1 MFESKIVIFII
12 SCSLIVHSFALKLIS
27 CNDTEYKLTQTGDYI
42 CKVNQNYDKS
52 KVPGILP
59 LILDSYIVIYEVSEV
74 DETHNSITFHAYI
87 SFSWT
92 DPDLSYVKNSE

>member
-12 SCSLIVHSFALKLIS
+12 SCLLIVHSLALKLIS

-52 KVPGILP
+52 KVPGISP
-59 LILDSYIVIYEVSEV
+59 LILDSGIYIDGVTKV
-74 DETHNSITFHAYI
+74 DETHNSITIHAYI
-87 SFSWT
+87 SFWWT
-92 DPDLSYVKNSE
+92 DPDLSYIKNSE

>member
-1 MFESKIVIFII
+1 MFRSKIVIFII
-12 SCSLIVHSFALKLIS
+12 SCLKVHSLALKLIS

-59 LILDSYIVIYEVSEV
+59 LILGSTIAIDEVSEV
-74 DETHNSITFHAYI
+74 DETHNSITIHAYI
-87 SFSWT
+87 TFWWT

>member
-12 SCSLIVHSFALKLIS
+12 SCLLIVHSLALKL

-52 KVPGILP
+52 KVPGISP
-59 LILDSYIVIYEVSEV
+59 IVLDSGISIDEVTKV
-74 DETHNSITFHAYI
+74 DETHNSITIHAYI
-87 SFSWT
+87 SFWWT
-92 DPDLSYVKNSE
+92 DPDLSYVKNSA